1 MTDREEH
8 LLAWLRDA
16 HAMEEQFE
24 TILESQIGRLKHYP
38 ALKQKLQEHLVE
50 TRSQAK
56 RVKACIQSWDEKTST
71 LKQLTAKTIAVAQG
85 LSGLF
90 VDDEV
95 IKGCL
100 AMYTFKHMEIA
111 SYQILI
117 AAAETIGDSK
127 TAATCLTIMQEEEAM
142 AAWLDDEIPGIVSKF
157 LKRDEI
163 AGVEAKR

>member
-16 HAMEEQFE
+16 YAMEEQFE
-24 TILESQIGRLKHYP
+24 TILESQIARLKHYP
-38 ALKQKLQEHLVE
+38 GLKQKLQEHLVE
-50 TRSQAK
+50 TRSQAE
-56 RVKACIQSWDEKTST
+56 RVKACIEDWDEKIST

-100 AMYTFKHMEIA
+100 AIYTFKHMEIA

-117 AAAETIGDSK
+117 AAADAIGDSK
-127 TAATCLTIMQEEEAM
+127 TAATCLQIKVEEERM
-142 AAWLDDEIPGIVSKF
+142 AAWLGDEIPGIVSKF

>member
-8 LLAWLRDA
+8 LIAWLRDA

-38 ALKQKLQEHLVE
+38 GLKQKLQEHLVE
-50 TRSQAK
+50 TRSQAQ
-56 RVKACIQSWDEKTST
+56 RVKTCIEHWDEKTST

-100 AMYTFKHMEIA
+100 AIYTFKHMEIA
-111 SYQILI
+111 SYQILA

-127 TAATCLTIMQEEEAM
+127 TAATCLAIMNEEERM
-142 AAWLDDEIPGIVSKF
+142 AAWLDEEIPSVVSKF